1 MTVGNASA
9 ARSSD
14 RYAHE
19 KRLQWMGCPTIHP
32 SKYILSERWNGQT
45 QNGPKI
51 ACSRIAIRTE
61 KNIRH
66 SITVRFA
73 VRLNLTVI
81 QVSTGRGRGLRS
93 SRPSPRSTAIVTD
106 SPRRVLGGGACTCC
120 ATRTPLMRRR
130 APCHC
135 ARIRSNVSPLGRV
148 LFVTRYLSMYEFHCP
163 RLTAL
168 DVQTTE
174 ARAHLK
180 DCCTPRSPRVHVKSI
195 ARINGCMSA

>member
-1 MTVGNASA
+1 MTVTHTRKDYNGWAVRQSIN
-9 ARSSD
+9 
-14 RYAHE
+14 
-19 KRLQWMGCPTIHP
+19 P
-32 SKYILSERWNGQT
+32 SINPPKNVSERWDSQTRNGS
-45 QNGPKI
+45 KM

-61 KNIRH
+61 RNIRH

-73 VRLNLTVI
+73 VRLNRTVI
-81 QVSTGRGRGLRS
+81 QVSRGRGRGLRS
-93 SRPSPRSTAIVTD
+93 SRPRLRSVNCCCHRFI
-106 SPRRVLGGGACTCC
+106 RRARGGACTCC
-120 ATRTPLMRRR
+120 ATRMPLMRRR

-135 ARIRSNVSPLGRV
+135 ARTRSNVSPLGRV
-148 LFVTRYLSMYEFHCP
+148 LFVTLYLSMFEFHCP

-168 DVQTTE
+168 DIQTTE